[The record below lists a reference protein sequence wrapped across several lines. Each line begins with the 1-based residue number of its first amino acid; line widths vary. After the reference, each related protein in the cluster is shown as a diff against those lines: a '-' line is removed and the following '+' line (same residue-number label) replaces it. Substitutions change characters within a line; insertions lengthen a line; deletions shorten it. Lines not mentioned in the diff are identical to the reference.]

1 MSIEKNKSQNASHS
15 NSAIIIMAGGL
26 GKRMNSELPKVLHY
40 INDVPMIVK
49 IIRETLLLSPMR
61 IFVVVG
67 KYRDII
73 EYTINQFIPNERR
86 IEYVLQ
92 NVALGTAHAIKCC
105 LPRLLFYQNFYI
117 NYNVLILSGDV
128 PLISANS
135 MRIMLSEL
143 NDARIMTTTL
153 ENPHGYGRIIKSTD
167 GVFQKIV
174 EEKHC
179 TEEERL
185 CKNVNTGIYAFKA
198 YMLCEYIPLITQ
210 DTTSQCEFYLTDI
223 VQIIKEYENVN
234 IETIEIPS
242 EKQYEVI
249 GVNTSEQLEYLS
261 SILPQL

>member
-1 MSIEKNKSQNASHS
+1 MSIEKNKSLVSSHS

-73 EYTINQFIPNERR
+73 KDTINQFIPTERR

-92 NVALGTAHAIKCC
+92 NVPIGTADAIKCC

-128 PLISANS
+128 PLIQADTLSALLT
-135 MRIMLSEL
+135 MCDGQHLAL
-143 NDARIMTTTL
+143 LTL
-153 ENPHGYGRIIKSTD
+153 
-167 GVFQKIV
+167 
-174 EEKHC
+174 
-179 TEEERL
+179 L
-185 CKNVNTGIYAFKA
+185 
-198 YMLCEYIPLITQ
+198 
-210 DTTSQCEFYLTDI
+210 
-223 VQIIKEYENVN
+223 
-234 IETIEIPS
+234 
-242 EKQYEVI
+242 
-249 GVNTSEQLEYLS
+249 
-261 SILPQL
+261 